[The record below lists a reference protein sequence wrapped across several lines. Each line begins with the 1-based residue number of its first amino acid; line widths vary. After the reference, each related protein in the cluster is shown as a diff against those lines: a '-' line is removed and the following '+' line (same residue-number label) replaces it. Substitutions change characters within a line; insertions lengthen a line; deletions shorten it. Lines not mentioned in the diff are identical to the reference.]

1 MYNWFVLLVHPK
13 PVQQYTPTEILE
25 RIARE
30 LIVEKGYFDTETT
43 LMLRKRE
50 KWKVWFEIQA

>member
-1 MYNWFVLLVHPK
+1 MYNWFILLVYPK
-13 PVQQYTPTEILE
+13 PMQQYTATEILE
-25 RIARE
+25 RIACE

-50 KWKVWFEIQA
+50 KWKVSFQIQA